1 MASKLNPYLN
11 FRGEAKA
18 ALDFYHAVFGG
29 ELASD
34 TFAGFGMPVE
44 NPVEADWVMHGQ
56 LDSPAGFTLMASD
69 VPTGMPFTPGSNGAI
84 SLSGDDDAEL
94 SGYWNKL
101 ADGAKAV
108 TMPLGV
114 APWGDKFGMLTDRFG
129 VNWMVNI
136 ELPK

>member
-11 FRGEAKA
+11 FRGEAQA
-18 ALDFYHAVFGG
+18 ALDFYHSVFGG
-29 ELASD
+29 ELAVD

-44 NPVEADWVMHGQ
+44 NPAEADWVMHGQ

-69 VPTGMPFTPGSNGAI
+69 VPSSMPFTPGSNGAI
-84 SLSGDDDAEL
+84 SLSGDNDAEL

-101 ADGAKAV
+101 ADGAKAT

-136 ELPK
+136 ALPK